1 MLGKKLGREALAHFQ
16 QVIQTAPD
24 ESQAYFGAGT
34 AWIQLGDVGRAT
46 IMFETLVRLAPEW
59 AEPLAKLG
67 VLLSLTAKPQS
78 EQMERA
84 IALGRKAVG
93 RGDANDPGILVML
106 AAIYAAAG
114 QFEHAV
120 ASQQQALALA
130 RRRADGPLAE
140 QINKELEFYLRRR
153 ALPAQLPAPQP

>member
-1 MLGKKLGREALAHFQ
+1 
-16 QVIQTAPD
+16 
-24 ESQAYFGAGT
+24 
-34 AWIQLGDVGRAT
+34 
-46 IMFETLVRLAPEW
+46 
-59 AEPLAKLG
+59 
-67 VLLSLTAKPQS
+67 
-78 EQMERA
+78 
-84 IALGRKAVG
+84 
-93 RGDANDPGILVML
+93 ML

-140 QINKELEFYLRRR
+140 QINKELEFYLQRR